1 MWIINHMESNFNMKI
16 DNIIL
21 SGDSAGGTLV
31 LALTFL
37 LIAINKYEKIN
48 IRLPDLVLAEYP
60 CCDTSIRN
68 MSLSKLISLQDP
80 LLHDKLLQYCNE
92 CYRNDYLIEDDPYLN
107 PVKANDILIKD
118 LPRTRFF

>member
-1 MWIINHMESNFNMKI
+1 MWIINHMENTFNMKI

-21 SGDSAGGTLV
+21 SDDSAGGHLV

-37 LIAINKYEKIN
+37 LLAINKYEKIN

-68 MSLSKLISLQDP
+68 MSLI
-80 LLHDKLLQYCNE
+80 C
-92 CYRNDYLIEDDPYLN
+92 
-107 PVKANDILIKD
+107 
-118 LPRTRFF
+118 